1 MRCVHLRNVNESL
14 TGMLHVYMQVV
25 AQGDPAANPGPILP
39 DRPPSDNEKHA
50 NVDHAGDKQNK
61 TLAGAW
67 LEKHF
72 SGSAAAIAALGAR
85 GNRNRNTS
93 TMPRIHQADA
103 KRMPR
108 KCQGNTERM
117 PRGMP
122 GGCHVGHLPH
132 IFRTYINAG
141 GGTRLFPPI
150 WAWAP
155 RMRMYMRIPARAAFR
170 TRHFGSRDI
179 ALCCGRGML
188 SQDASAAAGQVRA
201 TGTGTCT
208 CAFTALYA
216 AADVRET

>member
-25 AQGDPAANPGPILP
+25 PNAQGDPAANPGPILP

-108 KCQGNTERM
+108 EYQRNTERM

-122 GGCHVGHLPH
+122 RGCHVGHLPH
-132 IFRTYINAG
+132 LHQCRREYSGIPSPLASMTSM
-141 GGTRLFPPI
+141 I
-150 WAWAP
+150 WPSSGIW
-155 RMRMYMRIPARAAFR
+155 
-170 TRHFGSRDI
+170 SR
-179 ALCCGRGML
+179 
-188 SQDASAAAGQVRA
+188 
-201 TGTGTCT
+201 
-208 CAFTALYA
+208 YA
-216 AADVRET
+216 ALQHMPHCTGSS